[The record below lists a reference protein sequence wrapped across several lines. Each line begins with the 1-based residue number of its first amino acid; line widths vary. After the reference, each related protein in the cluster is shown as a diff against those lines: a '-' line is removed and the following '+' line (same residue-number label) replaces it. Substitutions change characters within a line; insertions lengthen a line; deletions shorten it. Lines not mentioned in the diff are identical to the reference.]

1 MKGVFAMRIFSCLKV
16 FFLAIVLSHVWVGV
30 ASSADRGSAA
40 EAEAMTKRAVA
51 YLKANGSEKAAQEFT
66 NGTSFKD
73 RDLYVSYYDLTGKVL
88 GHGANPKLVGKDLIG
103 LKDPDGKLFIQMI
116 TDLAKTKGK
125 GWTATY
131 KFRDP
136 TTDKIAEKLIYVE
149 RVDDSWV
156 GVGIYK

>member
-1 MKGVFAMRIFSCLKV
+1 MKLFSLLKTFLGICALGFA
-16 FFLAIVLSHVWVGV
+16 LSGIGHAAETGT
-30 ASSADRGSAA
+30 AA

-51 YLKANGSEKAAQEFT
+51 FLKANGPEKASQEFT

-73 RDLYVSYYDLTGKVL
+73 RDLYVSYYDMSGKVL

-103 LKDPDGKLFIQMI
+103 LKDPNGKLFIQMI
-116 TDLAKTKGK
+116 TDVAKTKGK
-125 GWTATY
+125 GWTGTY
-131 KFRDP
+131 TFRNP
-136 TTDKIAEKLIYVE
+136 VTDKMAEKLIYVE

>member
-1 MKGVFAMRIFSCLKV
+1 MNILSLLRSFLVLALMSC
-16 FFLAIVLSHVWVGV
+16 SWMGV
-30 ASSADRGSAA
+30 AHGADRGSAA

-51 YLKANGSEKAAQEFT
+51 FLKANGPEKAAQEFT
-66 NGTSFKD
+66 QGSSFKD

-88 GHGANPKLVGKDLIG
+88 GHGANAKLVGKDLIG

-125 GWTATY
+125 GWTDTY

-136 TTDKIAEKLIYVE
+136 VTDKIAEKLIYVE
-149 RVDDSWV
+149 RVDNTWV